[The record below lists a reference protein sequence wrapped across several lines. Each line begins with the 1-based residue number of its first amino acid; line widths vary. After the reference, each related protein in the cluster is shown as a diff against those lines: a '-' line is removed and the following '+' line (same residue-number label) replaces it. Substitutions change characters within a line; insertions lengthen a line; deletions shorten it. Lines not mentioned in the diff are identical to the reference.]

1 MLSFAPAVRRYTYNS
16 NLLYHLR
23 ILIALIGTTA
33 VPWWLGIPKLTI
45 PLTLGVVAAALTDL
59 DDRLA
64 GRLRNLLI
72 TLVCF
77 FVASASIE
85 LLFPYPWLFAL
96 GLTTSTCG
104 FILLGALG
112 QRYATM
118 PSARC

>member
-1 MLSFAPAVRRYTYNS
+1 MLAATIISVNFSPFEEFFVLSFAPAVRRYTYNS

-33 VPWWLGIPKLTI
+33 VPRWLGIPKLTI

-85 LLFPYPWLFAL
+85 LLFPYGCSPLA
-96 GLTTSTCG
+96 
-104 FILLGALG
+104 
-112 QRYATM
+112 
-118 PSARC
+118 